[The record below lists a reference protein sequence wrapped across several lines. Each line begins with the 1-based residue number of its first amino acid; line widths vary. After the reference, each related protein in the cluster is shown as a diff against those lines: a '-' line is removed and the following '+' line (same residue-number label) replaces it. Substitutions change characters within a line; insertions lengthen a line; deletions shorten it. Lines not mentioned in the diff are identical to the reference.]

1 MKDAIP
7 IPAEKLNKPRA
18 IAVSHQIE
26 EKYCN
31 RVLLDT
37 GLCICLYELVE
48 LGDGLIY
55 QSDASVHV
63 RAEFMC
69 ASILT
74 NERELT
80 SERERKRQRV
90 RARERDRETD
100 RQTDRDIDRQ
110 TDEGRDREGER
121 ERARLES
128 EAEKARGV
136 HREIGFRV

>member
-74 NERELT
+74 NERV
-80 SERERKRQRV
+80 RERKRECE
-90 RARERDRETD
+90 REKEIDRRQIDTSTD
-100 RQTDRDIDRQ
+100 RQIDR
-110 TDEGRDREGER
+110 
-121 ERARLES
+121 
-128 EAEKARGV
+128 
-136 HREIGFRV
+136 

>member
-69 ASILT
+69 ASTLT
-74 NERELT
+74 NESELE
-80 SERERKRQRV
+80 SERVRNRE
-90 RARERDRETD
+90 RARERERET
-100 RQTDRDIDRQ
+100 
-110 TDEGRDREGER
+110 ER
-121 ERARLES
+121 ERQR
-128 EAEKARGV
+128 
-136 HREIGFRV
+136 H